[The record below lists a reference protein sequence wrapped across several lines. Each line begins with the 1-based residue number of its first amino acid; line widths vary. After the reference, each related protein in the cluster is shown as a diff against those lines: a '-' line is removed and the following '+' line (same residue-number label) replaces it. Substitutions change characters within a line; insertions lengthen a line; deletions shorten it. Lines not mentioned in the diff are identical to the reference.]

1 MQNDMVNC
9 GNPYEEGDAVLDAST
24 ISGYPPITGELR
36 SFIRRA
42 TSTIDTCWWTA
53 SDTQEVYQLCDAID
67 AMHAQLESDYKT
79 ACEVNERQD
88 GSHIELLR
96 QNESL
101 RKKLANVREQLTN
114 VQKALEDRNKGVLKQ
129 RWQKKCDA
137 LNGEIES
144 LKKEVLSLK
153 EQLAAAKDE
162 DQSHAFAPESH
173 YMMLPKDAD
182 GVPVHVGDVMDYAG
196 DVMEWIDPSGDYSL
210 TCKVCAVGIDCF
222 FAWDKIN
229 GRFAQKDARA
239 YRHYHAPTVEDVLTE
254 FGIDWEHESDCEDR
268 AALLKEYAAKLRL
281 AGEK

>member
-1 MQNDMVNC
+1 MQDDMVNC

-24 ISGYPPITGELR
+24 ISGYPPITDELR
-36 SFIRRA
+36 SYIRKA

-67 AMHAQLESDYKT
+67 SVHAQLESDYKT

-153 EQLAAAKDE
+153 EQLTAAKDE

-182 GVPVHVGDVMDYAG
+182 GKPIHLG
-196 DVMEWIDPSGDYSL
+196 DVMEWEDGD
-210 TCKVCAVGIDCF
+210 TAVVVGIGRDTFFYVEGINDC
-222 FAWDKIN
+222 AEWTRASDK
-229 GRFAQKDARA
+229 
-239 YRHYHAPTVEDVLTE
+239 RHHVD
-254 FGIDWEHESDCEDR
+254 DSWEHIILS
-268 AALLKEYAAKLRL
+268 AASRDMSTMSRVECNEFINELVTRCKAL
-281 AGEK
+281 AGKS

>member
-1 MQNDMVNC
+1 MQDDMVNC
-9 GNPYEEGDAVLDAST
+9 GNPFEDGDAVLDAST
-24 ISGYPPITGELR
+24 IASYKPITGELR

-67 AMHAQLESDYKT
+67 AVHAQLESDYKT

-88 GSHIELLR
+88 GSRIELLR

-114 VQKALEDRNKGVLKQ
+114 VQKALEDRNNGVLKQ

-153 EQLAAAKDE
+153 EQLTAAKDE
-162 DQSHAFAPESH
+162 DQSHAYAPESH

-182 GVPVHVGDVMDYAG
+182 GVPIHVGDVLTDGECRFKVFEMAAFVDGSWSIRGVNGNAWAACDVTHYVADTWERIIMDAVCGG
-196 DVMEWIDPSGDYSL
+196 DEDELVAR
-210 TCKVCAVGIDCF
+210 CKA
-222 FAWDKIN
+222 
-229 GRFAQKDARA
+229 
-239 YRHYHAPTVEDVLTE
+239 
-254 FGIDWEHESDCEDR
+254 
-268 AALLKEYAAKLRL
+268 L
-281 AGEK
+281 AGES